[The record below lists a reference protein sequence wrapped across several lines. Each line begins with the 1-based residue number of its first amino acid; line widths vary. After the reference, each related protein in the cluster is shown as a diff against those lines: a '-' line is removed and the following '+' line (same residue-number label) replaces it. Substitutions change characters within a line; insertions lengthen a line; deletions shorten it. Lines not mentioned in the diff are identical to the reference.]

1 MGMKYKL
8 AITEDRTIKE
18 SYADLA
24 GAIIA
29 QAIKDY
35 RSALKS
41 VMDGRTQRQGE
52 VESLEKFF
60 RSEWFIWLINGQI
73 TGEYCIAE
81 VQKQCKK
88 TLKRF

>member
-8 AITEDRTIKE
+8 AITEDRTIE
-18 SYADLA
+18 EAYADLA
-24 GAIIA
+24 GAIIG

-41 VMDGRTQRQGE
+41 VLAGRIQRQGE
-52 VESLEKFF
+52 VDTLEKFF
-60 RSEWFIWLINGQI
+60 RSDWFVWLIDGKI

-81 VQKQCKK
+81 VQKQCRK
-88 TLKRF
+88 TLRHF